1 MTLIQPLDVF
11 VVTVDLVSAEL
22 KSVQHSLIHQQFVE
36 LHPEQGLL
44 CGAALGLDSRVRLG
58 KLDGVVTT
66 HHPHVIHK
74 LNNSLTPRI
83 ELGKITAG

>member
-22 KSVQHSLIHQQFVE
+22 EQVQYPVIHQQLVE

-44 CGAALGLDSRVRLG
+44 SGAALGLDSRVRLG
-58 KLDGVVTT
+58 RHNGVVTT

-74 LNNSLTPRI
+74 LNNLLTPEI
-83 ELGKITAG
+83 KLGKITAG